1 MDFFDKENTLISAKT
16 KVFFFCA
23 QSEKG
28 DCMLDYFYGGQAE
41 LFSFYRLPKVLFTD
55 PQFRGISAE
64 AKILYGLL
72 LDRMS
77 LSIKSGWLDK
87 QGRVYIIF
95 TADEIMEA
103 LCCADNKATKLMKEL
118 EGCGLIE
125 RKRRGLGKPS
135 LIYVKNFISDPS
147 ESRIQSR
154 ENHDSGAV
162 KTAAL
167 ESLKSRGTNTNPIN
181 TDSIETDPFLS
192 GETGEDAGMEPEG
205 NESRTRYQNYFL
217 NQLNFDS
224 LITSNPEDEDMLNEM
239 LELLV
244 DTVCSNRKMIRIVG
258 DDKPF
263 EVVKG
268 QLMKLNS
275 DHIRFV
281 LMCLKENT
289 TQVRNIRQ
297 YLLASLYNAPMTMH
311 SSYAAR
317 VQHDLTIG

>member
-1 MDFFDKENTLISAKT
+1 
-16 KVFFFCA
+16 
-23 QSEKG
+23 
-28 DCMLDYFYGGQAE
+28 MLDYFYGGQAE

-192 GETGEDAGMEPEG
+192 GETGEDAGMEHEG
-205 NESRTRYQNYFL
+205 NDSRTRYQNYFL
-217 NQLNFDS
+217 NQLNLES
-224 LITSNPEDEDMLNEM
+224 LIAGNPEDEELLREM

-244 DTVCSNRKMIRIVG
+244 DTVCSNRTMIRIAG

-268 QLMKLNS
+268 RLMKLNS

-317 VQHDLTIG
+317 VQHDLNAK

>member
-1 MDFFDKENTLISAKT
+1 
-16 KVFFFCA
+16 
-23 QSEKG
+23 
-28 DCMLDYFYGGQAE
+28 MLEFFYGGQAD
-41 LFSFYRLPKVLFTD
+41 LFSFYRLPKALFVDTRL
-55 PQFRGISAE
+55 RGISTE

-72 LDRMS
+72 LDRMG
-77 LSIKSGWLDK
+77 LSTKNGWLDDA
-87 QGRVYIIF
+87 GRVYIIF
-95 TADEIMEA
+95 TTEEIMTS

-118 EGCGLIE
+118 EGRGLIE

-154 ENHDSGAV
+154 GNHDSGAV

-167 ESLKSRGTNTNPIN
+167 ESLKSRGTNTNQIN

-192 GETGEDAGMEPEG
+192 GTDAGMESEG
-205 NESRTRYQNYFL
+205 NDSRARYQNYFL
-217 NQLNFDS
+217 NQLNFNS
-224 LITSNPEDEDMLNEM
+224 LITSNPDDEDMLREM
-239 LELLV
+239 QELLV
-244 DTVCSNRKMIRIVG
+244 DTVCSHRKMIRIVG

-289 TQVRNIRQ
+289 TRVRNIRQ

>member
-1 MDFFDKENTLISAKT
+1 MF
-16 KVFFFCA
+16 
-23 QSEKG
+23 
-28 DCMLDYFYGGQAE
+28 DYFYGGQAE
-41 LFSFYRLPKVLFTD
+41 LFSFYRIPKVLFTD
-55 PQFRGISAE
+55 ARIRGISCE
-64 AKILYGLL
+64 SKVLYGLL

-135 LIYVKNFISDPS
+135 LIYVKNFISDPA

-154 ENHDSGAV
+154 ENHESGAV

-192 GETGEDAGMEPEG
+192 GADAGMESEG
-205 NESRTRYQNYFL
+205 NDSRARYQNYFL

-224 LITSNPEDEDMLNEM
+224 LITSNPEDEDMLKEM

-244 DTVCSNRKMIRIVG
+244 DTVCSNRKMVRIVG

-317 VQHDLTIG
+317 VQHDLNAK